1 MKKVITILLV
11 LLFILNEFS
20 FIAIYIP
27 LKKLASYIQKTNI
40 EKGFDDDDV
49 SLIVIKKSDLEK
61 GMAQIK
67 FVENSEIV
75 YNNELYDIVNSIT
88 TDENVYL
95 YCLKD
100 ETENLL
106 LKSFTLHFDNNHN
119 RKFSLNFFN
128 VTVAK
133 KLIAFVFDNNLK
145 FQISKKTN
153 IVSDNIIINLKPYI
167 DKPSPPPK
175 YS

>member
-1 MKKVITILLV
+1 MKKIITILLV
-11 LLFILNEFS
+11 LLFIMNEFS

-40 EKGFDDDDV
+40 EKGFDFDDV
-49 SLIVIKKSDLEK
+49 SLIVINKSDLEK
-61 GMAQIK
+61 GTAQIK
-67 FVENSEIV
+67 FVENSELV
-75 YNNELYDIVNSIT
+75 YNNELYDIVNSVT
-88 TDENVYL
+88 VDENIYL

-119 RKFSLNFFN
+119 RKFSLSFFN
-128 VTVAK
+128 IAIAK
-133 KLIAFVFDNNLK
+133 KLIAFVFENNLR
-145 FQISKKTN
+145 FQITQKTN
-153 IVSDNIIINLKPYI
+153 IVSNNIIINLKPFI
-167 DKPSPPPK
+167 DIPSPPPK